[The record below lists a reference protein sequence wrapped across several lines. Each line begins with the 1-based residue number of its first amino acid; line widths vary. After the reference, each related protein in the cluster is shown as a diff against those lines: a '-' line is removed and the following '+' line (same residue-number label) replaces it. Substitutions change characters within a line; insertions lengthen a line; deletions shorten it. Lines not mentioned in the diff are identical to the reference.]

1 MSKWVYTFGN
11 GQAEGDAS
19 MRNLLGGKGAN
30 LAEMNV
36 VGLPVPPG
44 FTVTTE
50 VCTYYYANNKTYPA
64 DLKDQVK
71 AAVAGVEK
79 IMGKKFADAENPLLF
94 SVRSG
99 ARVSMPGMMDTVLNL
114 GLNDETVKALAKA
127 SGSERFAY
135 DSYRRFLQ
143 MFSDVVLGADLDLYE
158 EALENM
164 KKSKGYKSDTDLTA
178 EDLKELVKEYKE
190 IGQKLGKVVPQDPWD
205 QLWAGIGAV
214 FGSWMAA
221 RAITYRKLNNIPGDW
236 GTAVNVQTMVF
247 GNAGD
252 DCATGVCFSRDPAT
266 GENVYYG
273 EYLVNAQGEDVV
285 AGIRTPQPMASKG
298 DGTSLE
304 EKWPHLYQELVDVRN
319 NLEKH
324 YKDMQDMEFTIE
336 HGKLWMLQCRNG
348 KRTAAAAVR
357 MAVEMVEEGLINKEE
372 AIMRVGADQLDQL
385 LHPMLDPK
393 AEKKVIATGLPAS
406 PGAAVGRA
414 VFNAEDAESWAAKG
428 EKVILIRNETSPEDI
443 GGMHAS
449 QGVITARGG
458 MTSHAAVVARGMGT
472 PCVSGSH
479 EIHIDYAKKTMTTD
493 SGVVV
498 KEGDWVSLDGAKG
511 QIIEGQVPTV
521 KADTNSGNFGKL
533 MSWVDEIRTLEVRA
547 NAETPKDAQTARDF
561 GAQGIGLARTE
572 HMFFDAERIPDM
584 RAMILA
590 DNEEGRR
597 AALDRLLPYQK
608 QDFKDLFKIMEGLP
622 VVIRLLDPPLHEFLP
637 NTDAEMQELAN
648 KMGMTLEKVKQ
659 RANSLHEAN
668 PMLGHRGCRLPI
680 TYPEICEMQTRAIL
694 EAALECDA
702 EGIKVLPEIEVPLTG
717 SKKELDI
724 VKNIIDTTAEKIFAE
739 KGKNIK
745 YEVGSM
751 IELPRAALKADELAQ
766 SAEFFGFGTNDLTQ
780 TTLGMSRDDTGAI
793 LDEYRARGVYVAD
806 PFASIDVEGVGCL
819 VKLACEKAR
828 CANPSIWLGV
838 CGEHGGDPASIDFF
852 QTCGMNYVSCSPY
865 RVPVARLAAAQAAVR
880 HKNDK
885 KEECKDSCCC
895 KKAC

>member
-190 IGQKLGKVVPQDPWD
+190 IGQKLGKVVPQDPWE

-214 FGSWMAA
+214 FGSWMVD

-273 EYLVNAQGEDVV
+273 EYLINAQGEDVV

-304 EKWPHLYQELVDVRN
+304 EKWPHLYKELVDVRN
-319 NLEKH
+319 NLEAH

-348 KRTAAAAVR
+348 KRTAQAAVR
-357 MAVEMVEEGLINKEE
+357 MAVEMVEEGLLNKEE

-393 AEKKVIATGLPAS
+393 APKKVIATGLPAS

-414 VFNAEDAESWAAKG
+414 VFNAEDAEAWAAKG

-479 EIHIDYAKKTMTTD
+479 DIVISYKDKTMTTK
-493 SGVVV
+493 SGAVV

-521 KADTNSGNFGKL
+521 KADTNTGNFGKL
-533 MSWVDEIRTLEVRA
+533 MGWVDEIRTMEVRA

-584 RAMILA
+584 RAMILSE
-590 DNEEGRR
+590 NEEGRR
-597 AALDRLLPYQK
+597 AALARLLPYQK
-608 QDFKDLFKIMEGLP
+608 QDFKDLFKIMEGMP

-637 NTDAEMQELAN
+637 HTDAEMQELAD
-648 KMGMTLEKVKQ
+648 KMGMTLQQVKN
-659 RANSLHEAN
+659 RANALHEAN

-694 EAALECDA
+694 EAAIECADD
-702 EGIKVLPEIEVPLTG
+702 GVKVLPEIEVPLTG

-739 KGKNIK
+739 KGKKIK

>member
-1 MSKWVYTFGN
+1 MTKWVYKFGN
-11 GQAEGDAS
+11 GSAEGDAS

-30 LAEMNV
+30 LAEMNK

-44 FTVTTE
+44 FSVTTE
-50 VCTYYYANNKTYPA
+50 VCTYYYANNNTYPA
-64 DLKDQVK
+64 DLKDQVRE
-71 AAVAGVEK
+71 AVKYVEG

-143 MFSDVVLGADLDLYE
+143 MFSDVVLGADIDLYE

-164 KKSKGYKSDTDLTA
+164 KKSHGYKSDTDLTA
-178 EDLKELVKEYKE
+178 EDLKELVKEYKQ
-190 IGQKLGKVVPQDPWD
+190 IGAQLGKVVPQDPWE

-214 FGSWMAA
+214 FGSWMSA

-266 GENVYYG
+266 GENRYYG

-285 AGIRTPQPMASKG
+285 AGIRTPQPMGSIG

-304 EKWPHLYQELVDVRN
+304 ERWPHLYKELVDARN
-319 NLEKH
+319 NLEAH

-348 KRTAAAAVR
+348 KRTAQAAVR
-357 MAVEMVEEGLINKEE
+357 MAVEMVEEGLLNHEE

-393 AEKKVIATGLPAS
+393 AKKNVIATGLPAS

-414 VFNAEDAESWAAKG
+414 VFSAEDAEAWAAKG

-472 PCVSGSH
+472 PCVSGSTD
-479 EIHIDYAKKTMTTD
+479 IVIDVKAKTMKTK
-493 SGVVV
+493 GGLVI

-511 QIIEGQVPTV
+511 QIIEGQIPTV
-521 KADTNSGNFGKL
+521 QADTNSGNFGKL
-533 MSWVDEIRTLEVRA
+533 MGWVDQIRRLKVRA
-547 NAETPKDAQTARDF
+547 NAETPKDAAQALAF

-572 HMFFDAERIPDM
+572 HMFFDANRIADM

-590 DNEEGRR
+590 DDEAGRR
-597 AALDRLLPYQK
+597 KALARLLPYQK
-608 QDFKDLFKIMEGLP
+608 QDFKDLFKIMNGLP
-622 VVIRLLDPPLHEFLP
+622 VTIRLLDPPLHEFLP
-637 NTDAEMQELAN
+637 HTDPEMQELAD
-648 KMGMTLEKVKQ
+648 KLGKTLAEVKA
-659 RANSLHEAN
+659 RANALHELN

-680 TYPEICEMQTRAIL
+680 TYPEIAEMQARAIL
-694 EAALECDA
+694 EAAIESEA
-702 EGIKVLPEIEVPLTG
+702 EGIKVIPEIEVPLTG

-724 VKNIIDTTAEKIFAE
+724 VKAIIDTTAEKVFAE
-739 KGKNIK
+739 KGKKID
-745 YEVGSM
+745 YIVGTM
-751 IELPRAALKADELAQ
+751 IELPRAALMAEELAQ
-766 SAEFFGFGTNDLTQ
+766 TAAFFGFGTNDLTQ

-793 LDEYRARGVYVAD
+793 LEEYRARGIYVAD
-806 PFASIDVEGVGCL
+806 PFASIDVDGVGKL
-819 VKLACEKAR
+819 VKRACVEGRKV
-828 CANPSIWLGV
+828 NPDIHLGV
-838 CGEHGGDPASIDFF
+838 CGEHGGDPKSIEFF
-852 QTCGMNYVSCSPY
+852 EECGLDYVSCSPF
-865 RVPVARLAAAQAAVR
+865 RVPVARLAAAQAAV
-880 HKNDK
+880 KAKAK
-885 KEECKDSCCC
+885 K
-895 KKAC
+895 

>member
-1 MSKWVYTFGN
+1 MNKWVYTFGN
-11 GQAEGDAS
+11 GSAEGDAG

-30 LAEMNV
+30 LAEMNK

-64 DLKDQVK
+64 DLKEQVK

-79 IMGKKFADAENPLLF
+79 IMGKKFADANNPLLF

-190 IGQKLGKVVPQDPWD
+190 IGQKIGKVVPQDPWE

-214 FGSWMAA
+214 FGSWMVE
-221 RAITYRKLNNIPGDW
+221 RAIIYRKLNNIPGDW

-285 AGIRTPQPMASKG
+285 AGIRTPQPMASRG

-304 EKWPHLYQELVDVRN
+304 EKWPHLYEELVDVRN
-319 NLEKH
+319 KLEAH

-357 MAVEMVEEGLINKEE
+357 MAVEMVEEGMLNKEE

-393 AEKKVIATGLPAS
+393 AKRNVIATGLPAS

-414 VFNAEDAESWAAKG
+414 VFCAEDAEAWNARG
-428 EKVILIRNETSPEDI
+428 EKVVLIRNETSPEDI

-479 EIHIDYAKKTMTTD
+479 DIVIDYKTKTMTTK
-493 SGVVV
+493 SGAVI

-511 QIIEGQVPTV
+511 QIIEGKVPTV
-521 KADTNSGNFGKL
+521 NADTNSGNFGKL
-533 MSWVDEIRTLEVRA
+533 MGWVDEIRTLRVRA
-547 NAETPKDAQTARDF
+547 NAETPKDAKQARDF
-561 GAQGIGLARTE
+561 GAEGIGLARTE
-572 HMFFDAERIPDM
+572 HMFFDANRITDM

-590 DNEEGRR
+590 DDEAGRR
-597 AALDRLLPYQK
+597 EALARLLPYQK
-608 QDFKDLFKIMEGLP
+608 QDFKDLFKIMDGLP
-622 VVIRLLDPPLHEFLP
+622 VTIRLLDPPLHEFLP
-637 NTDAEMQELAN
+637 HTDAEMQELAD
-648 KMGMTLEKVKQ
+648 KLGKTLAQVKT
-659 RANSLHEAN
+659 RADSLHEAN

-680 TYPEICEMQTRAIL
+680 TYPEIGEMQTRAIL
-694 EAALECDA
+694 EAALECKA
-702 EGIKVLPEIEVPLTG
+702 EGIKVIPEIEVPLTG
-717 SKKELDI
+717 SKRELDI
-724 VKNIIDTTAEKIFAE
+724 VKDIIDTTAAKVFAE
-739 KGKNIK
+739 KGDKID
-745 YEVGSM
+745 YIVGTM
-751 IELPRAALKADELAQ
+751 IELPRAALMAEEIAK
-766 SAEFFGFGTNDLTQ
+766 SAAFFGFGTNDLTQ

-793 LDEYRARGVYVAD
+793 LDEYRAKGVYVAD
-806 PFASIDVEGVGCL
+806 PFASIDVEGVGKL
-819 VKLACEKAR
+819 VARACKCGREV
-828 CANPSIWLGV
+828 NPSLHLGV
-838 CGEHGGDPASIDFF
+838 CGEHGGDPKSIEFF
-852 QTCGMNYVSCSPY
+852 NEVGLDYVSCSPF
-865 RVPVARLAAAQAAVR
+865 RVPVARLAAAQAAV
-880 HKNDK
+880 KAK
-885 KEECKDSCCC
+885 KEGTKKVCGCCC
-895 KKAC
+895 HK